1 MFKPVPGIFPF
12 LVLACLFSYAAPS
25 FGQEPTQT
33 QATEHTPA
41 EIKIALPLIDPP
53 QAKRHFKIADK
64 KFFALAALQ
73 FGATIADFETTQ
85 WAQRKVPYG
94 AEKNPLFGTHPSRE
108 RMYGIGFS
116 ITSMQVFM
124 QYRSKRFGERR
135 RRLKNAWIV
144 GALLDTGVHTVLAA
158 HNARIASRGN

>member
-1 MFKPVPGIFPF
+1 MFKLVPGIFPF
-12 LVLACLFSYAAPS
+12 LVLACLFSYVAPANAQDSEKAQVTAQAPS
-25 FGQEPTQT
+25 D
-33 QATEHTPA
+33 
-41 EIKIALPLIDPP
+41 IKHAPPLIDPP

-64 KFFALAALQ
+64 KFFAIAALQ

-85 WAQRKVPYG
+85 WAQRKAPYG

-116 ITSMQVFM
+116 ITSIQVFM

-135 RRLKNAWIV
+135 GRLKNAWIV